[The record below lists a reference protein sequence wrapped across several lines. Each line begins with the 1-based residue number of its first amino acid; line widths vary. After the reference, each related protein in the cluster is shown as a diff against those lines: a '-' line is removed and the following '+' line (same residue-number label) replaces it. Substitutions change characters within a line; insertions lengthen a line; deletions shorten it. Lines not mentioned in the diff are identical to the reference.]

1 MMEDFARP
9 LVAMGSRGAVVM
21 KPMLLDAP
29 NYRWVPEAADPV
41 EHPIHI
47 EQLLQGPEEPTIC
60 WCGAKPKQ
68 KEGARTEWE
77 GGKPTESH
85 MRGIQAASMS
95 RNS

>member
-1 MMEDFARP
+1 MMEDLARP

-29 NYRWVPEAADPV
+29 NYRWVPGAADPV

-47 EQLLQGPEEPTIC
+47 EMLLQELGESTIC

-68 KEGARTEWE
+68 NEQGRTQWE
-77 GGKPTESH
+77 GGKPTDEPWWKRS
-85 MRGIQAASMS
+85 
-95 RNS
+95 